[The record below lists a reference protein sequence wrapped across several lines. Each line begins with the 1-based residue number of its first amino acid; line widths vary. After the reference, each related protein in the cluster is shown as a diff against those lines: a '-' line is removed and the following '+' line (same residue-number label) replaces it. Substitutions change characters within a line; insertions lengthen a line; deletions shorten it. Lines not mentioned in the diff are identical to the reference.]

1 MRKTLTRSNKG
12 IRDPAVAF
20 TITVSG
26 GTKLAAQ
33 KTENRRLSSVG
44 IIEQSCKDAGK

>member
-26 GTKLAAQ
+26 GTKL
-33 KTENRRLSSVG
+33 TG
-44 IIEQSCKDAGK
+44 IIEQSCKGAGE

>member
-20 TITVSG
+20 TIILSG
-26 GTKLAAQ
+26 ETKL
-33 KTENRRLSSVG
+33 TSSAG
-44 IIEQSCKDAGK
+44 IIEQSCKGAGK